1 MNIKAVKD
9 LVNARLAG
17 EQLTYSTLRPYL
29 DAVVDDIN
37 SKLHAKFKT
46 FSEVSEYDTTKD
58 YTEFPDKYIRTV
70 VAIGAASKW
79 YTDDEEGIETATA
92 LAEQYRNN
100 LFIMVRDYG
109 PLVPEDKQADSGSGY
124 LQDPYSSINPE
135 IKYIEVKG
143 MSGTCT
149 GNFQIKTA
157 ASGINPEFRYIEV
170 EGVPGTSIEKFQI
183 KTVSDGSKHLY
194 ATLIDYKYGSKVI
207 DCGVV
212 SPEIVTIKMDVE
224 GNLIGILSDGTVH
237 VIGNMPKFM
246 QQYIQVSVGG
256 TLTASQGTHTIGFE
270 IGEL

>member
-37 SKLHAKFKT
+37 SKLHANFKT

-124 LQDPYSSINPE
+124 LQDQCSTKSP
-135 IKYIEVKG
+135 
-143 MSGTCT
+143 
-149 GNFQIKTA
+149 
-157 ASGINPEFRYIEV
+157 GINPEFRYIEV
-170 EGVPGTSIEKFQI
+170 EGVPGTGIGNFQI
-183 KTVSDGSKHLY
+183 KTVSNGSKHLY

-237 VIGNMPKFM
+237 IIGNMPKFM

-256 TLTASQGTHTIGFE
+256 TLTTSQGTHTIGFE

>member
-37 SKLHAKFKT
+37 SKLHASFKT

-124 LQDPYSSINPE
+124 LQDPCSTKP
-135 IKYIEVKG
+135 
-143 MSGTCT
+143 
-149 GNFQIKTA
+149 A
-157 ASGINPEFRYIEV
+157 GINPEFRYIEV
-170 EGVPGTSIEKFQI
+170 EGVPGTSIENFQI

-194 ATLIDYKYGSKVI
+194 ATLVDYKYGSKVI

-237 VIGNMPKFM
+237 IIGNMPKFM